1 MTTTDE
7 PKDCYRDLIAAFN
20 EGEFDRL
27 DDLVSDEFVLHEAGQ
42 SDPIRGPEG
51 LKAFFEMYRT
61 AYPDAHLEIDS
72 LVAEDDIVAGRWTGT
87 GTHDGDLMG
96 VPPTGNEVTVM
107 GMEFVRITDG
117 KLVEGW
123 EVIDSL
129 GMFQQVDAIPE
140 DLSAATPSADD

>member
-7 PKDCYRDLIAAFN
+7 TKDCYRDLIAAFN